1 MKTGL
6 FLFVAF
12 LAGCSSD
19 PSTGTGSQTG
29 NSIVAGRIAASDS
42 MPAGTTVY
50 LRPLNWTPSQAVD
63 SNYLRTTTT
72 DSNGDYVFR
81 DVPVDTYRIEARRR
95 TKGWSKT
102 VSTMPAMVTT
112 APLGTLVTVGR
123 LVGEIELN
131 DSLKGAVVELYGL
144 DRSFTI
150 PANGICPLP
159 PDEPGESNECTFAF
173 DSLPVGLQTV
183 RIWSTK
189 TNSVICDL
197 PVRIGADSVSKVEYE
212 QWGREVHGPR
222 EDD

>member
-1 MKTGL
+1 MKTGWAL
-6 FLFVAF
+6 LLAL

-29 NSIVAGRIAASDS
+29 NSIVAGRIAVTDTT
-42 MPAGTTVY
+42 PAGTTVY

-112 APLGTLVTVGR
+112 APLGTLLTVGS
-123 LVGEIELN
+123 LHGEIELS
-131 DSLKGAVVELYGL
+131 DSLKGALVELYGL

-150 PANGICPLP
+150 PVSGICPIP
-159 PDEPGESNECTFAF
+159 SDDSNECSFAF

-183 RIWSTK
+183 RIWSAK

-197 PVRIGADSVSKVEYE
+197 PIRIGADSVSKVEYE
-212 QWGREVHGPR
+212 QWGHDVHGPR